1 MKTIEE
7 LLKLDLEKLLEELN
21 SVKTDLFK
29 VTFDVKNDQSK
40 NTHKIRD
47 YKKQIARIATVI
59 QEKETKNKQ

>member
-21 SVKTDLFK
+21 SVKTVLFK

>member
-29 VTFDVKNDQSK
+29 VTFDVKNGQSK
-40 NTHKIRD
+40 NTHKIRN
-47 YKKQIARIATVI
+47 YKKQIARIKTI
-59 QEKETKNKQ
+59 IITKE

>member
-21 SVKTDLFK
+21 LVKNDLFK
-29 VTFDVKNDQSK
+29 VTFDVKNGQSK